1 MVTDLFHNEFLNN
14 KLTIGESKIIK
25 GTDIRNFLKTVRKS
39 TIHPT
44 KKFDMKLLRAKI
56 TNNPFQ
62 DDSSSD
68 SNENNNENNDKNNE
82 KNNKKPTSKN
92 QSRKGSKIIKKNI
105 SISNFPDRRKP
116 KYKNFK
122 KKINTKIL

>member
-1 MVTDLFHNEFLNN
+1 M
-14 KLTIGESKIIK
+14 
-25 GTDIRNFLKTVRKS
+25 RKS

-68 SNENNNENNDKNNE
+68 SNENNNENNE
-82 KNNKKPTSKN
+82 KNELNKKLKEL
-92 QSRKGSKIIKKNI
+92 QKKIINKQK
-105 SISNFPDRRKP
+105 
-116 KYKNFK
+116 
-122 KKINTKIL
+122 